1 MIGYGGG
8 KREKNNSGKMHQN
21 PILHWQKQ
29 SLPQLKIP
37 QSEKSNTYSKK
48 ASINRLIMRRYARPW
63 GERLIIRR
71 MKLCLSSFGKLSLW
85 DMREKERVTMRPY
98 LKWLVMNWDSSVT
111 NEIRMSCDSHNS
123 TWQPM
128 SNQILMRYI
137 IGAVICGCTDRL
149 DTTCSSSSA
158 WRAGSSGRLA

>member
-1 MIGYGGG
+1 MGAE
-8 KREKNNSGKMHQN
+8 REKRTTQGKCTKIRSFTDKNSLYHNQRFHSRKS
-21 PILHWQKQ
+21 PTRIQKRQ
-29 SLPQLKIP
+29 V
-37 QSEKSNTYSKK
+37 
-48 ASINRLIMRRYARPW
+48 NRLIMRRYARPW

-98 LKWLVMNWDSSVT
+98 LKGLVMNWDSSVT